1 MRSAFIIFLQTVTD
15 RSRAVKL
22 KIIDAFDYILLICV
36 IILTATGIAF
46 IYSSAINSDGVLVT
60 NEYVKQTV
68 WAAIGI
74 VLIVVTALYDYR
86 RTTRYVY
93 ILYGILAPVLL
104 YTVVFGRH
112 VNGANSWIGI
122 GHFGIQPS
130 EFGKIIFISVLAK
143 YLSESTG
150 EVPLKRFLIAALI
163 FVFPVLLILA
173 QPDLGTAS
181 VYIPIF
187 LVMCFMAD
195 IPLRYILFV
204 FFVGMGT
211 IFLTVLPVWNDVI
224 VHRKI
229 PAIGALTDIR
239 LRLLLIAASVSI
251 MLIGIVVRRYLRGQ
265 RYFYW
270 ISYGAF
276 ITALSLLGSYGAGRV
291 LKKYQISRLIV
302 FLDPS
307 VDPRGS
313 GWNII
318 QSKIAIGAGGI
329 FGRSFLHGTQSHYR
343 FLPQQSTDFIFSILS
358 EELGFIGGLI
368 VFALYG
374 IIFFRT
380 LKIMRN
386 STGYGS
392 YIAAGIFGMFFFHFF
407 VNIGMVMGIM
417 PITGIPLLFLSYG
430 GSSLWTAMIAVGLL
444 MSINYHK
451 YGFDA

>member
-1 MRSAFIIFLQTVTD
+1 M
-15 RSRAVKL
+15 KL
-22 KIIDAFDYILLICV
+22 KIIDAFDYILLVCV
-36 IILTATGIAF
+36 LVLSAAGIAF

-68 WAAIGI
+68 WASIGI
-74 VLIVVTALYDYR
+74 VLIVITALYDYR
-86 RTTRYVY
+86 KTTRYAY
-93 ILYGILAPVLL
+93 ILYAALAPVLL
-104 YTVVFGRH
+104 YTVIFGRH

-130 EFGKIIFISVLAK
+130 EFGKIIFILFLAK
-143 YLSESTG
+143 YLSESAG
-150 EVPLKRFLIAALI
+150 EVPLKRFLIAAAI
-163 FVFPVLLILA
+163 FALPVLLILA

-181 VYIPIF
+181 VYIPVF
-187 LVMCFMAD
+187 LVMCFMAG

-204 FFVGMGT
+204 FAVGMGT

-224 VHRKI
+224 AHRKI
-229 PAIGALTDIR
+229 AVIGALTDIR
-239 LRLLLIAASVSI
+239 LRLLLIAASLSI
-251 MLIGIVVRRYLRGQ
+251 ALIGIVVRRYLRGQ

-276 ITALSLLGSYGAGRV
+276 IATLSLFGSYGAGHV
-291 LKKYQISRLIV
+291 LKEYQISRLIV

-368 VFALYG
+368 VFVLYG
-374 IIFFRT
+374 LIFFRT

-386 STGYGS
+386 STGYGL
-392 YIAAGIFGMFFFHFF
+392 YIAAGILGMFFFHFF

-430 GSSLWTAMIAVGLL
+430 GSSLLTAMVAVGLL

>member
-1 MRSAFIIFLQTVTD
+1 
-15 RSRAVKL
+15 VKL
-22 KIIDAFDYILLICV
+22 KIIDAFDYILLVCV
-36 IILTATGIAF
+36 LVLTAAGIAF

-68 WAAIGI
+68 WASIGI
-74 VLIVVTALYDYR
+74 VLIVITALYDYR
-86 RTTRYVY
+86 KTTRYSY
-93 ILYGILAPVLL
+93 ILYAILAPVLL
-104 YTVVFGRH
+104 YTVIFGRH

-130 EFGKIIFISVLAK
+130 EFGKIIFILFLAK
-143 YLSESTG
+143 YLSESAG
-150 EVPLKRFLIAALI
+150 EVPLKRFLIAAAI
-163 FVFPVLLILA
+163 FALPVLLILA

-204 FFVGMGT
+204 FAVGMGT

-224 VHRKI
+224 AHRKI
-229 PAIGALTDIR
+229 AVIGALTDIR
-239 LRLLLIAASVSI
+239 LRLLLIAASLSI
-251 MLIGIVVRRYLRGQ
+251 ALIGIVVRRYLRGQ

-276 ITALSLLGSYGAGRV
+276 IAVLSLFCSYGAGRV
-291 LKKYQISRLIV
+291 LKQYQISRLIV

-374 IIFFRT
+374 LIFFRT

-430 GSSLWTAMIAVGLL
+430 GSSLWTAMVAVGLL

>member
-1 MRSAFIIFLQTVTD
+1 M
-15 RSRAVKL
+15 
-22 KIIDAFDYILLICV
+22 
-36 IILTATGIAF
+36 
-46 IYSSAINSDGVLVT
+46 
-60 NEYVKQTV
+60 
-68 WAAIGI
+68 
-74 VLIVVTALYDYR
+74 
-86 RTTRYVY
+86 
-93 ILYGILAPVLL
+93 LL
-104 YTVVFGRH
+104 YTVIFGRH

-130 EFGKIIFISVLAK
+130 EFGKIIFILFLAK
-143 YLSESTG
+143 YLSESAG
-150 EVPLKRFLIAALI
+150 EVPLKRFLIAAAI
-163 FVFPVLLILA
+163 FALPVLLILA

-181 VYIPIF
+181 VYIPVF
-187 LVMCFMAD
+187 LVMCFMAG

-204 FFVGMGT
+204 FAVGMGT

-224 VHRKI
+224 AHRKI
-229 PAIGALTDIR
+229 AVIGALTDIR
-239 LRLLLIAASVSI
+239 LRLLLIAASLSI
-251 MLIGIVVRRYLRGQ
+251 ALIGIVVRRYLRGQ

-276 ITALSLLGSYGAGRV
+276 IATLSLFGSYGAGHV
-291 LKKYQISRLIV
+291 LKEYQISRLIV

-368 VFALYG
+368 VFVLYG
-374 IIFFRT
+374 LIFFRT

-386 STGYGS
+386 STGYGL
-392 YIAAGIFGMFFFHFF
+392 YIAAGILGMFFFHFF

-430 GSSLWTAMIAVGLL
+430 GSSLLTAMVAVGLL